1 VKEEVDQKKGVVK
14 SQPKKRWRR
23 RRNEIS
29 YIRADD
35 DGVEADEQKQGRVRR
50 CVRQCSSSD
59 STENS
64 SKGRYILSSSAISRM

>member
-29 YIRADD
+29 CIRADD
-35 DGVEADEQKQGRVRR
+35 DGVEADEQ
-50 CVRQCSSSD
+50 
-59 STENS
+59 
-64 SKGRYILSSSAISRM
+64 SKGG